1 MRANLRPYITGVA
14 AVEPARP
21 NMRFVPP
28 TDSWRT
34 SWTLGINV
42 TWPLFDSGRS
52 KAESFALASGADA
65 VDARR
70 RELQDLL
77 ALEVRQRL
85 LDLESGKAALAASG
99 EAVTAATEAR
109 RVVEERFRA
118 GVATNT
124 EVLDAQLALL
134 DAQVEQTRIQASLRM
149 SEARLVRAV
158 GRQ

>member
-1 MRANLRPYITGVA
+1 MANLRPYVTGLA

-28 TDSWRT
+28 TDAWRT
-34 SWTLGINV
+34 SWTLGVNV

-52 KAESFALASGADA
+52 KAESAALSSQAEA

-70 RELQDLL
+70 REFEDLVSI
-77 ALEVRQRL
+77 EVRQRL
-85 LDLESGKAALAASG
+85 LDLESGRAALAASA
-99 EAVTAATEAR
+99 EAVAAASEAR

-124 EVLDAQLALL
+124 EVLDAQVALL
-134 DAQVEQTRIQASLRM
+134 EAQVEQTRLHASLRLT
-149 SEARLVRAV
+149 EARLVRAV
-158 GRQ
+158 GNR